1 MSSELQFRCGD
12 GSDHAAAA
20 DVIDLALDRHAVE
33 LVDRQRDKQ
42 LDAVFE
48 RDIGV
53 AESAP
58 LLRFRDL
65 HGRGIGHA
73 PMSGYRIAGP
83 HRGTVRRPPG
93 RTVKTKSITGALAR
107 ANSFQLLLRSLSV
120 RR

>member
-1 MSSELQFRCGD
+1 MSSELQFRCGE

-73 PMSGYRIAGP
+73 PMSGYRIAGHTGHSSP
-83 HRGTVRRPPG
+83 AAWSH
-93 RTVKTKSITGALAR
+93 TVKTKSI
-107 ANSFQLLLRSLSV
+107 
-120 RR
+120 